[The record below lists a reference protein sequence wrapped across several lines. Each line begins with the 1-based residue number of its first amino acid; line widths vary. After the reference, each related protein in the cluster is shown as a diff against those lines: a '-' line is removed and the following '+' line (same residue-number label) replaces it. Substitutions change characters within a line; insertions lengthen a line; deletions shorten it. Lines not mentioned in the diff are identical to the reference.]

1 MTMQQEKIFTAAY
14 VIKPEE
20 LLALNYLD
28 AEFPRPSGAEWIN
41 RGTDQ
46 KLKASTVEMLQR
58 TLFRDLAPPSVVQL
72 HRSAGLRVFFPS
84 EAERNAF
91 AAAFSEARAKEA
103 QGRRFNLT
111 AIFDNREEAE
121 AAVAALV
128 EEGFPEDC
136 VSLVWRVS
144 QLSESELKW
153 QEGHSPLRVASAIAG
168 GGVAG
173 ALLGI
178 AVLAMPGVGLVA
190 TAGALTAAVPSV
202 ASLSGIIGATG
213 GAITRMLDDHDVD
226 DIAANYFEQQILRGK
241 IFVSVKLSEEEGQR
255 DRARAILV
263 GSGGKTALR

>member
-1 MTMQQEKIFTAAY
+1 MQQEKTFTAAY

-84 EAERNAF
+84 EGERNAF
-91 AAAFSEARAKEA
+91 AAAFTEARAREA

-111 AIFDNREEAE
+111 AIFDTREDAE
-121 AAVAALV
+121 TAASALV
-128 EEGFPEDC
+128 DDGFAEDS

-144 QLSESELKW
+144 QLSESELNW
-153 QEGHSPLRVASAIAG
+153 QGGHSTMSVASAIAS

-178 AVLAMPGVGLVA
+178 AVLAIPGVGLVA
-190 TAGALTAAVPSV
+190 TAGALAAAVPSV

-226 DIAANYFEQQILRGK
+226 DIAANYFEQQIRRGK
-241 IFVSVKLSEEEGQR
+241 IFVTIKLGEEEGLR
-255 DRARAILV
+255 DRARAILL
-263 GSGGKTALR
+263 GHGGKTALR